1 MVKFKFFISDQK
13 YTFWANLVQKI
24 KIVSLRW
31 NLVPRIIQIW
41 RIQWQCSLFFFR
53 LKVTFLG
60 KFGLKNQNSQF
71 KLKFGA
77 LTNSYM
83 QISVVEFTFSILEWK
98 YPFWAN
104 MIQKIKVVS
113 SGWNLMHRLI
123 GVCRIQWSCSHFG
136 HADFFGFDGQ

>member
-1 MVKFKFFISDQK
+1 MKNSMAML
-13 YTFWANLVQKI
+13 TF
-24 KIVSLRW
+24 
-31 NLVPRIIQIW
+31 
-41 RIQWQCSLFFFR
+41 FFFR

-113 SGWNLMHRLI
+113 SG
-123 GVCRIQWSCSHFG
+123 
-136 HADFFGFDGQ
+136 